1 MKKLFILFAFFGC
14 LSFSATAQKACCA
27 SKSAKTATCSKTAAA
42 NKTAAATLASAD
54 ASIETKVCSKSGNV
68 SYVKNSVCPT
78 TGKATSVAVKYDE
91 KSQKFVNVS
100 PTSKQQA
107 VGGKNVKTAKTV
119 KAVKTVATKKK
130 CDPKS
135 CKPSQCKKS
144 AKVEN

>member
-42 NKTAAATLASAD
+42 SLASAD